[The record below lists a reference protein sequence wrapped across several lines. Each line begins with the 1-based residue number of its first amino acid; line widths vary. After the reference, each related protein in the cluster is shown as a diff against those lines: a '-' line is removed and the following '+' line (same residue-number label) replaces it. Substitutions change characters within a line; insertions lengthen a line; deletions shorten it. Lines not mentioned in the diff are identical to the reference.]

1 MYLTLVCNK
10 KGEELSEK
18 TVNFTILVELAASFF
33 LDAAD
38 LFPAVL
44 YLA

>member
-10 KGEELSEK
+10 TGEVFPETTL
-18 TVNFTILVELAASFF
+18 NLTILVEPAACFF
-33 LDAAD
+33 LDAD

-44 YLA
+44 CLA